1 MILAPGNK
9 EIILGGKKNVCLKTI
24 RPLRVFPF
32 PVLPNIYTHIPFPTV
47 IWGRGAGRHR
57 G

>member
-9 EIILGGKKNVCLKTI
+9 EIILGGKNVCLKTI
-24 RPLRVFPF
+24 RPLRIFPF
-32 PVLPNIYTHIPFPTV
+32 PVLPNIYTHIPFPIV
-47 IWGRGAGRHR
+47 IWGRGAGGHR